1 MSACGNCVEST
12 SLAGANLLFMGKRLI
27 PRLNIVLLLL
37 LLSQPLLAQ
46 TASPPAAPAAA
57 PATSTDTNARLA
69 KLEQQVADAKS
80 SADNGW
86 MLTSSAL
93 VLMMTGPGLALFYG
107 GLVRKKNVLGTMMQS
122 FALMAVVTVLWGLF
136 SFSLAFGPGNG
147 FVGGL
152 HHLFLRGVGAAPD
165 ADYAG
170 TIPLQTFMV
179 YQLMF
184 AIITPGLIAGAFAE
198 RMKFSAMTVF
208 MILWSIVVYDP
219 MAHMVWGKGG
229 LLNAALGGRFPTLDF
244 AGGTVVHIT
253 SGVSALVC
261 ALYLG
266 KRVGYPKEPMPPH
279 SVVLSFIGACLLWV
293 GWFGFNAGSALSAG
307 SLATSAFVA
316 THFAAAAAA
325 AGWAGAEWLRN
336 GKPSALGAISGSVAG
351 LVAITPAS
359 GFVKPMPALVI
370 GLIAGVF
377 CYWMV
382 VKVKAVF
389 GYDDSLDAFG
399 VHGAGGT
406 LGALLTGVFASSA
419 VNPIFKDAQGNTL
432 ASGVLEGNAHQ
443 LVNQLVGVAIS
454 WVLAIVG
461 TLVILKV
468 VDMTI
473 GLRVSE
479 EEEIQG
485 LDLSQHGEEGYYWE
499 ASA

>member
-1 MSACGNCVEST
+1 
-12 SLAGANLLFMGKRLI
+12 
-27 PRLNIVLLLL
+27 
-37 LLSQPLLAQ
+37 
-46 TASPPAAPAAA
+46 
-57 PATSTDTNARLA
+57 
-69 KLEQQVADAKS
+69 
-80 SADNGW
+80 
-86 MLTSSAL
+86 
-93 VLMMTGPGLALFYG
+93 
-107 GLVRKKNVLGTMMQS
+107 
-122 FALMAVVTVLWGLF
+122 
-136 SFSLAFGPGNG
+136 
-147 FVGGL
+147 
-152 HHLFLRGVGAAPD
+152 
-165 ADYAG
+165 
-170 TIPLQTFMV
+170 
-179 YQLMF
+179 
-184 AIITPGLIAGAFAE
+184 
-198 RMKFSAMTVF
+198 
-208 MILWSIVVYDP
+208 
-219 MAHMVWGKGG
+219 
-229 LLNAALGGRFPTLDF
+229 
-244 AGGTVVHIT
+244 
-253 SGVSALVC
+253 
-261 ALYLG
+261 
-266 KRVGYPKEPMPPH
+266 MPPH

-336 GKPSALGAISGSVAG
+336 GKPSTLGAISGSVAG

-377 CYWMV
+377 CFWMV

-419 VNPIFKDAQGNTL
+419 VNPIFKDAQGNIL
-432 ASGVLEGNAHQ
+432 PSGMLEGNAHQ
-443 LVNQLVGVAIS
+443 ILNQLVGVAIS
-454 WVLAIVG
+454 WVLAIGG
-461 TLVILKV
+461 TLIILKF

-479 EEEIQG
+479 EAEIQG

>member
-1 MSACGNCVEST
+1 
-12 SLAGANLLFMGKRLI
+12 MGKQLI
-27 PRLNIVLLLL
+27 PTLTFALLLL

-46 TASPPAAPAAA
+46 PASPPATPGAA
-57 PATSTDTNARLA
+57 PTIFSDTNARLA

-107 GLVRKKNVLGTMMQS
+107 GLVRKKNVLGTLTES

-136 SFSLAFGPGNG
+136 SFSLAFASGNS
-147 FVGGL
+147 FIGGL

-184 AIITPGLIAGAFAE
+184 AIITPALIAGAFAE
-198 RMKFSAMTVF
+198 RMKFSAMLVF

-244 AGGTVVHIT
+244 AGGTVVHVT

-266 KRVGYPKEPMPPH
+266 KRVGYPKEAMPPH
-279 SVVLSFIGACLLWV
+279 SVVLSFIGACMLWV

-325 AGWAGAEWLRN
+325 AGWAAAEWLRN
-336 GKPSALGAISGSVAG
+336 SKPSALGAISGSVAG

-359 GFVKPMPALVI
+359 GFVKPMPALAI

-382 VKVKAVF
+382 AKVKAVF

-406 LGALLTGVFASSA
+406 LGALLTGIFASSA
-419 VNPIFKDAQGNTL
+419 VNPILKDGQGNIL
-432 ASGVLEGNAHQ
+432 PSGALEGNAHQ
-443 LVNQLVGVAIS
+443 LVNQFVGVAIS
-454 WVLAIVG
+454 WLLAIVG
-461 TLVILKV
+461 TLAILKI